1 MLKIRGMKTTM
12 ANDNKFILVLWKQEN
27 TGEYWMH
34 ILTKRLMFNLTMLA
48 IISATGLAQVQS
60 IDDSANDASRHEAY
74 TSRATFIQENTTVAA
89 NASMQSA
96 ATIPEADGLK
106 SPALN
111 LNYIW
116 SVTGIE
122 SNQVIMALNQEGKDL
137 YGRAKYEPDSG
148 QAWNGVVVGSTKND
162 EVDLVL
168 TAVSNGNQF
177 TSRLTGT
184 FDSASQSIKGNFLMI
199 QKGQISDRGDFE
211 AIWINPDTSSY
222 TPAIVEG
229 PEITPSAPT
238 RDSDRSVLPEDGKD
252 SLQASMQKSRYHDVH
267 EDADRILTGVGDIS
281 QIPIGM
287 GGSGLS

>member
-1 MLKIRGMKTTM
+1 
-12 ANDNKFILVLWKQEN
+12 
-27 TGEYWMH
+27 MH

-48 IISATGLAQVQS
+48 IISATGFAQVQAR
-60 IDDSANDASRHEAY
+60 DDSANDTLLHEAY
-74 TSRATFIQENTTVAA
+74 TSSATFVQENANLAA

-96 ATIPEADGLK
+96 APIPEADGLK
-106 SPALN
+106 SPELN

-122 SNQVIMALNQEGKDL
+122 SKQIIMALNQEGKDI

-184 FDSASQSIKGNFLMI
+184 FDFASQSIKGDFLMI

-222 TPAIVEG
+222 TPATVEA
-229 PEITPSAPT
+229 PEIIPSAPT
-238 RDSDRSVLPEDGKD
+238 RDAKRSVLPEDAKD
-252 SLQASMQKSRYHDVH
+252 SIEAFMQKSRYHDVH